1 LPSPASSSLA
11 DIATS
16 WLQPEYDGPRSPSE
30 AIGDLRTIA
39 AGGPLSEAHVVMAT
53 PRDDPTGRR
62 GNLSLDERR
71 NGASVVVAVD
81 GEIVAQINPTD
92 VHSSHLRTYDDAD
105 YYVLVIETADGTL
118 TVSDAY
124 ND

>member
-1 LPSPASSSLA
+1 M
-11 DIATS
+11 ATS
-16 WLQPEYDGPRSPSE
+16 WLPPEHDGPRSPAE

-39 AGGPLSEAHVVMAT
+39 AGGLLSEAHVVMAT
-53 PRDDPTGRR
+53 PSGDPTGRR

-81 GEIVAQINPTD
+81 GETVAQINTTD

-105 YYVLVIETADGTL
+105 YYVLVIETADGKL
-118 TVSDAY
+118 TVTDAY